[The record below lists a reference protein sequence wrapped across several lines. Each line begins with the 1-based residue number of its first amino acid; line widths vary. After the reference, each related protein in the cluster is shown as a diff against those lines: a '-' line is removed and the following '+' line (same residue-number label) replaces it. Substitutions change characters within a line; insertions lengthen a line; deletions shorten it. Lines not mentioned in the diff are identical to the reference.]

1 MFTFEKVQNPHIY
14 LFGAGG
20 TGGFAL
26 EYLTRLFANS
36 EQRVTIDIYDG
47 DTVELKNLKRQN
59 FTTDDLDLNKAT
71 ALVKRMQK
79 QVPTPPKLNVH
90 TEYITDED
98 ELTADILMST
108 EDDETAIIVSAVDN
122 ISTRRLINSVIEDLT
137 DSLSIIGIDSGNDDQ
152 GGQVVIFGKAEQ
164 KDILGEAN
172 QIVLPNMLKLFPEID
187 IIKDERD
194 ENPGIVSVCAE
205 ESEAKP
211 QAMMANVRNGE
222 LIANLVYQV
231 SQNEPI
237 AYNVWK
243 SSIMGNTTGTQKV

>member
-71 ALVKRMQK
+71 ALVKRMEK
-79 QVPTPPKLNVH
+79 QVPTPPIFNVH
-90 TEYITDED
+90 PEYITDVD

-164 KDILGEAN
+164 KDILGNSN

-194 ENPGIVSVCAE
+194 ENPGIVSICAE

-237 AYNVWK
+237 AYNLWK
-243 SSIMGNTTGTQKV
+243 SSIMGNTTGKQKV

>member
-1 MFTFEKVQNPHIY
+1 MFKFETVQNPHIY

-79 QVPTPPKLNVH
+79 QVPTPPTFNVH
-90 TEYITDED
+90 PEYITDVD

-108 EDDETAIIVSAVDN
+108 EDDETAIIISAVDN
-122 ISTRRLINSVIEDLT
+122 ISTRRLINSVIDELT
-137 DSLSIIGIDSGNDDQ
+137 ESLSIIGIDSGNDDQ

-164 KDILGEAN
+164 KDILGNSN

-205 ESEAKP
+205 ESESKP

-222 LIANLVYQV
+222 LISNLVYQV

-237 AYNVWK
+237 AYNLWK
-243 SSIMGNTTGTQKV
+243 SSIMGNTTGEQKV